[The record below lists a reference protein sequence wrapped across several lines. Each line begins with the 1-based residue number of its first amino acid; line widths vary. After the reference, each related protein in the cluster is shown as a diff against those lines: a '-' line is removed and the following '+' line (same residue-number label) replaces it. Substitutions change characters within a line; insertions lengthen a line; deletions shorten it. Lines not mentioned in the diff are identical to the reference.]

1 MFLNRKTLSLVAG
14 SIAGSALLFSPILN
28 HSASARSMGDG
39 DRPTMAR
46 NMGEMTPEKMEQH
59 LQKMAKELNLTPDQ
73 VTKLRDLKTRT
84 RTKLDGVLSADQK
97 ATIKAALQAKKGMKE
112 AMQAAK
118 VTEAQRADMKQIRQD
133 SKTALAQILT
143 PDQLAKMKEKM
154 KAHRG
159 NHQGNHQSNHQAG

>member
-1 MFLNRKTLSLVAG
+1 MFLNRKALALVAG
-14 SIAGSALLFSPILN
+14 SIAGSALLFSPIFN
-28 HSASARSMGDG
+28 HSASAQSMGDG

-46 NMGEMTPEKMEQH
+46 NIGEMTPEKMEQR

-84 RTKLDGVLSADQK
+84 RTQLDGVLSADQK
-97 ATIKAALQAKKGMKE
+97 ATIKATLQAKKGMK
-112 AMQAAK
+112 AALQAAN
-118 VTEAQRADMKQIRQD
+118 VTEAQRNDMKKIRQD

-143 PDQLAKMKEKM
+143 PDQLTKMKEKM

-159 NHQGNHQSNHQAG
+159 HHKGHNQSSNQAG